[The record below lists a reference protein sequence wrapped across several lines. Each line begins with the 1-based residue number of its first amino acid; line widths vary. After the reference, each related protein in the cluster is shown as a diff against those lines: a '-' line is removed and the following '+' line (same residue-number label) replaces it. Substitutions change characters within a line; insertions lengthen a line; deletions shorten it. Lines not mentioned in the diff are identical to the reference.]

1 MSQIKRAIF
10 ISIDG
15 MTDPLGQSQVIPY
28 LQGLA
33 KAGYKIYIVSAEKPD
48 NFKANKEKIQ
58 NILKTSE
65 IGWHPIEYNN
75 SPPILSSL
83 KNINNLFKEA
93 EKIHLE
99 QSVQLIHCR
108 SYLPMFAG
116 LKLKKKYGIKV
127 LFDIRG
133 FWPDERVDGELW
145 KLSNPLWNIV
155 YRYFKIKEK
164 VFFEDADHVITLTH
178 AAKEEIHKWPL
189 KNNPIP
195 IDVIPC
201 CADLDH
207 FNYQNINEEEKNQ
220 LKKDLNL
227 DGDYF
232 ILSYLGSVGTFY
244 ALDEMMEFF
253 KSLKLQKP
261 TAKFLVITASPHST
275 VWEAAEKQG
284 VSKEDIRVVK
294 SPRDKVP
301 LFLSIS
307 DYSLIFYKEN
317 FSRKGCSPTKLGE
330 LMGLGVPSICSPN
343 IGDTTSIIQDTNA
356 GCVINNLNTVE
367 YEKIISSLDVGN
379 YNKEEIRKQS
389 YRYFDVKEGI
399 DKYISVYK
407 KILG

>member
-1 MSQIKRAIF
+1 MNQIKRAIF

-28 LQGLA
+28 LQGLS
-33 KAGYKIYIVSAEKPD
+33 KAGYKIYIVSAEKTE
-48 NFKANKEKIQ
+48 NYKAYKEKIQ
-58 NILKTSE
+58 KILEASE
-65 IGWHPIEYNN
+65 IAWHPIEYKN

-83 KNINNLFKEA
+83 KNIDNLFKEA
-93 EKIHLE
+93 ENIHLK

-116 LKLKKKYGIKV
+116 LKLKKKYGIKL

-155 YRYFKIKEK
+155 YRYFKMKEK
-164 VFFEDADHVITLTH
+164 VFFEEADHVITLTH
-178 AAKEEIHKWPL
+178 AAKEEIHKWSL
-189 KNNPIP
+189 NNNPIP

-207 FNYQNINEEEKNQ
+207 FNYHNIYEEEKNK
-220 LKKDLNL
+220 LKKELNL
-227 DGDYF
+227 SVDDF

-253 KSLKLQKP
+253 KSLKLKKP
-261 TAKFLVITASPHST
+261 NAKFLIITASPHTT
-275 VWEAAEKQG
+275 VWEAAEMQG
-284 VSKEDIRVVK
+284 VLKDDIRVVK

-301 LFLSIS
+301 LYLSIS

-343 IGDTTSIIQDTNA
+343 IGDTTRIIQDTNA
-356 GCVINNLNTVE
+356 GCVINSLTSEE
-367 YEKIISSLDVGN
+367 YSKVVSSLDN
-379 YNKEEIRKQS
+379 SHYDKEKIRNES
-389 YRYFDVKEGI
+389 YRYFDVKEGVN
-399 DKYISVYK
+399 KYIDVYK
-407 KILG
+407 KIIG